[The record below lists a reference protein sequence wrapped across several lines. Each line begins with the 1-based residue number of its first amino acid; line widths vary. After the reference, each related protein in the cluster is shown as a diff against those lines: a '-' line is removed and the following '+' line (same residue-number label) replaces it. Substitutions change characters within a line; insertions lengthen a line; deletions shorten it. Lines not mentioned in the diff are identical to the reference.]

1 MKQESSFCEQKEA
14 KKLYSFA
21 PDSSVG
27 QGANSST
34 SIPATSVSEQR
45 RFSLSKR
52 VSSFIYAGR
61 GIAVFLRTTHNA
73 WVQLL
78 ILAIA
83 IALAWHLQIT
93 RTEWM
98 MLVLASGLVLCAEA
112 FNTAIEI
119 DIDLTSPTHNPLA
132 RDTKD
137 VAAGAVLIAAMT
149 AAAIG
154 AIIFL
159 PYLLV

>member
-1 MKQESSFCEQKEA
+1 MGGG
-14 KKLYSFA
+14 YIRVA
-21 PDSSVG
+21 PQV
-27 QGANSST
+27 ARN
-34 SIPATSVSEQR
+34 
-45 RFSLSKR
+45 
-52 VSSFIYAGR
+52 
-61 GIAVFLRTTHNA
+61 
-73 WVQLL
+73 
-78 ILAIA
+78 
-83 IALAWHLQIT
+83 
-93 RTEWM
+93 EWM
-98 MLVLASGLVLCAEA
+98 MLVLAAGLVLYAEP

-119 DIDLTSPTHNPLA
+119 DIDFTSPMHNPLA